1 MKNIKTIQFNYNG
14 ISLANA
20 VANEIKHLL
29 AKYMGNVININII
42 QAMKCELQ
50 MLLSQFNYI
59 EHFNIKEKN
68 TYNIIIEY
76 KIYGYDELILLD
88 IGLK

>member
-1 MKNIKTIQFNYNG
+1 
-14 ISLANA
+14 
-20 VANEIKHLL
+20 
-29 AKYMGNVININII
+29 
-42 QAMKCELQ
+42 

-59 EHFNIKEKN
+59 EHFNVKEKN
-68 TYNIIIEY
+68 TYDIIIEY